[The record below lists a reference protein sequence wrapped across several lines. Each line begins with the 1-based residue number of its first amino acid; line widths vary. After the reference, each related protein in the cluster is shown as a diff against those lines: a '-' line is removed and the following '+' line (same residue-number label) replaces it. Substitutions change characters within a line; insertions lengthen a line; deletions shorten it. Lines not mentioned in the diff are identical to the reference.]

1 MFHSIILVGNKL
13 DMVLSRTV
21 STERAFKLAAL
32 EENIW
37 FLETSAYLNLN
48 VNNVFSTILQKERD
62 NLLNCSEKN
71 FFRSFSDS
79 DFSFKKR
86 TPSFYR
92 CYSDTICTTKTVCK
106 SAYLIT
112 K

>member
-48 VNNVFSTILQKERD
+48 VNNVFSTILQKER
-62 NLLNCSEKN
+62 E
-71 FFRSFSDS
+71 
-79 DFSFKKR
+79 
-86 TPSFYR
+86 
-92 CYSDTICTTKTVCK
+92 TT
-106 SAYLIT
+106 Y
-112 K
+112 